1 VTAYILLFVGG
12 IGVLYFG
19 AEWLVRGAA
28 SAATHLGVS
37 PIVLGLTVVALGTSA
52 PELVVSLIATNVEK
66 APDLAV
72 GTILG
77 SNLANLG
84 LILGVSA
91 LVAPMTVTARVVTRE
106 MPVML
111 LLTAMLLPV
120 MWDGVVSRLDGV
132 FLVGLLVAYLAFV
145 FKAVQG
151 EDDEVIGEFEQ
162 YISETTQAQK
172 SVWIDALLLAAGI
185 AGLVLG
191 AGAIVVSAQKMAG
204 VFGISGL
211 GVGATIVAVGTSL
224 PELATSVV
232 AAARKEADIAVGN
245 VIGSNVF
252 NLAAVLGITAVV
264 LPVPVHP
271 LVMEVHF
278 PAVMFMSVL
287 VVPLVRAKLQIRRTE
302 GVILLMAYAALSTW
316 MWVSTAGITG

>member
-1 VTAYILLFVGG
+1 LTAYVLLFVGG
-12 IGVLYFG
+12 VGVLYFG

-52 PELVVSLIATNVEK
+52 PELVVALFATFK
-66 APDLAV
+66 HAPGLAV

-77 SNLANLG
+77 SNLANIG

-111 LLTAMLLPV
+111 LLTALLLPIL
-120 MWDGVVSRLDGV
+120 WDGVVSRLDGLL
-132 FLVGLLVAYLAFV
+132 LVGLLAAYLAFV

-151 EDDEVIGEFEQ
+151 EDEEVIGEFEQ
-162 YISETTQAQK
+162 YISETTDAQK
-172 SVWIDALLLAAGI
+172 SVWIDAVLLCAGI
-185 AGLVLG
+185 GGLVMG
-191 AGAIVVSAQKMAG
+191 AGAIVYSSLHLAE

-211 GVGATIVAVGTSL
+211 GVGATIVAMGTSL

-232 AAARKEADIAVGN
+232 AASRNEADIAVGN

-252 NLAAVLGITAVV
+252 NLAAVLGITAIV
-264 LPVPVHP
+264 LPVPVEQ

-278 PAVMFMSVL
+278 PAVMMMSVL
-287 VVPLVRAKLQIRRTE
+287 LVPLVRNNLRIRRVE
-302 GVILLMAYAALSTW
+302 GAMLLAAYSALATW
-316 MWVSTAGITG
+316 MWIASAGAVQ

>member
-52 PELVVSLIATNVEK
+52 PELVVSLIATNVEN

-106 MPVML
+106 VPVML
-111 LLTAMLLPV
+111 LLTALLLPI
-120 MWDGVVSRLDGV
+120 MWDGVVSRLDGL
-132 FLVGLLVAYLAFV
+132 FLVGMLVAYLAFV
-145 FKAVQG
+145 FRAVQD
-151 EDDEVIGEFEQ
+151 EEEEVIGEFEQ
-162 YISETTQAQK
+162 YISETAEAQK

-191 AGAIVVSAQKMAG
+191 AGAIVVSAKELAEI
-204 VFGISGL
+204 FGISGL

-264 LPVPVHP
+264 LPVPVHQ

-278 PAVMFMSVL
+278 PAVMIMSVL
-287 VVPLVRAKLQIRRTE
+287 LVPLVRNNLRIRRVE
-302 GVILLMAYAALSTW
+302 GVILLAVYAALSTW
-316 MWVSTAGITG
+316 MWVSTAGVGG